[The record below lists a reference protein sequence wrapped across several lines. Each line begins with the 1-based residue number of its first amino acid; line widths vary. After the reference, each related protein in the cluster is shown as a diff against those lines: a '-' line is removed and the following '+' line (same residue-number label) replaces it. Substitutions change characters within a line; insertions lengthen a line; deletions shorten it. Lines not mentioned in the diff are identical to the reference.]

1 MRSVSTS
8 GGRRQIYPNLRSRYR
23 GGRATTNDAG
33 GRHKQRM
40 RRQTSNI
47 TSSFGCVWRK
57 QTMARSITRSLRVR
71 LGPNMT
77 SATAQHQDEGL
88 PTSGPEAYEPEP
100 EQLDDTEKTDPI
112 MNSAAS
118 ERSGR
123 STQTDHDRADNTNDV
138 NPQDLESLQTVPT
151 NSPPWSIFT
160 PSQKRFIV
168 LMVAIAGFFSP
179 LSANIYFPA
188 LNTLSTDFH
197 VTPAI
202 MNLTLTSYMIFQGLA
217 PTIFGDLA
225 DMAGR
230 RPAYII
236 GFAVYI
242 GACIGIACCDS
253 YAALLASGVV
263 ADIATS
269 AERGVWMGW
278 ATSGPMVAPAIA
290 PVLGGIFA
298 QFLGWRWIFWF
309 LVILVAVFMIPFLIT
324 FPETGRNVVG
334 NGSIPPQSWNH
345 SLLSYLQ
352 AKRLARDT
360 PPLHR
365 TLSQETTRTAQQK
378 LAQTRNLR
386 IPNPLNTLHILL
398 EKDVALLLLYNSLV
412 YCAFYDVMASAPQL
426 FAETYGYDALQIGL
440 CFLPFGCGC
449 FLAPALVGKAMDI
462 NFRRNAKKIG
472 YTIVKGKANDLRN
485 FPLEKT
491 RIQIALPLVFVGDAA
506 LLCYGWVMQ
515 VQTSL
520 AAPLVLM
527 FIMGLTLT
535 GAFNAM
541 SVMLVDLYLL
551 SPATATAANNL
562 VRCLMGAGA
571 TGVIIYM
578 IEAMGRGWCFT
589 FIAGVV
595 AVFSPILWVLERWGP
610 GWREAR
616 RARVEEVERRRAA
629 VKGERVDGLGTPDLA
644 GSEKEARGDLGVSLP
659 ADQVR
664 NEV

>member
-1 MRSVSTS
+1 
-8 GGRRQIYPNLRSRYR
+8 
-23 GGRATTNDAG
+23 
-33 GRHKQRM
+33 
-40 RRQTSNI
+40 
-47 TSSFGCVWRK
+47 
-57 QTMARSITRSLRVR
+57 
-71 LGPNMT
+71 MT
-77 SATAQHQDEGL
+77 SAILPRQDEGL
-88 PTSGPEAYEPEP
+88 HVHIPTSSPEAHEPEL
-100 EQLDDTEKTDPI
+100 EQLDEIEKSDHTK
-112 MNSAAS
+112 NSAAS
-118 ERSGR
+118 EHSSH
-123 STQTDHDRADNTNDV
+123 STRTDHDRADNTNDV
-138 NPQDLESLQTVPT
+138 NPQDLESLQTVQT
-151 NSPPWSIFT
+151 NSAPWSIFT
-160 PSQKRFIV
+160 PGQKRFIV
-168 LMVAIAGFFSP
+168 LMVAVAGFFSP

-253 YAALLASGVV
+253 YAALLVLRCLQSSGSSGTIALASGVV

-309 LVILVAVFMIPFLIT
+309 LVILAAVFMIPFLIT

-352 AKRLARDT
+352 AQRLARST
-360 PPLHR
+360 PPLYR

-378 LAQTRNLR
+378 LARARTLR

-462 NFRRNAKKIG
+462 NFRSNARKIG
-472 YTIVKGKANDLRN
+472 YTIVKGKANDLRH

-541 SVMLVDLYLL
+541 SVMLVDLYPL

-595 AVFSPILWVLERWGP
+595 AAFSPILWVLERWGP

-629 VKGERVDGLGTPDLA
+629 VTGERVEVLGTVDL
-644 GSEKEARGDLGVSLP
+644 GGDEKEARGDLGVSLP

>member
-1 MRSVSTS
+1 MEGHDHASDPEKPSEPLEDAMSVRSSHST
-8 GGRRQIYPNLRSRYR
+8 R
-23 GGRATTNDAG
+23 
-33 GRHKQRM
+33 
-40 RRQTSNI
+40 
-47 TSSFGCVWRK
+47 
-57 QTMARSITRSLRVR
+57 
-71 LGPNMT
+71 
-77 SATAQHQDEGL
+77 
-88 PTSGPEAYEPEP
+88 
-100 EQLDDTEKTDPI
+100 
-112 MNSAAS
+112 
-118 ERSGR
+118 
-123 STQTDHDRADNTNDV
+123 TDHDRQEDPS
-138 NPQDLESLQTVPT
+138 PQDLESLHTVPT
-151 NSPPWSIFT
+151 NSPPWSSFT
-160 PSQKRFIV
+160 SKQKRFIV
-168 LMVAIAGFFSP
+168 LMVAVAGFFSP

-242 GACIGIACCDS
+242 GACVGIACCDT
-253 YAALLASGVV
+253 YAALLVLRCLQSSGSSGTIALASGVV

-309 LVILVAVFMIPFLIT
+309 LVILASAFMIPFLIT
-324 FPETGRNVVG
+324 FPETGRNVVD

-352 AKRLARDT
+352 AKKATKDT
-360 PPLHR
+360 PSLHR
-365 TLSQETTRTAQQK
+365 TISKASVRTAQEK
-378 LAQTRNLR
+378 LKQQRNLR
-386 IPNPLNTLHILL
+386 FPNPLNTLHIIL
-398 EKDVALLLLYNSLV
+398 EKDVGLLLFYNGLV

-426 FAETYGYDALQIGL
+426 LEDIYGYDSLQIGL
-440 CFLPFGCGC
+440 CFLPFGVGC
-449 FLAPALVGKAMDI
+449 FLATALVGKAMDL

-472 YTIVKGKANDLRN
+472 YVIVKGKSNDLRN
-485 FPLEKT
+485 FPLERT
-491 RIQIALPLVFVGDAA
+491 RIEVAVPLIIIGDAA

-515 VQTSL
+515 VETSL
-520 AAPLVLM
+520 AVPLVLM

-541 SVMLVDLYLL
+541 SVMIVDLYPL
-551 SPATATAANNL
+551 SPSTATAANNL

-589 FIAGVV
+589 FVAGVV
-595 AVFSPILWVLERWGP
+595 ALFSPILWVLEKWGP
-610 GWREAR
+610 EWREAR
-616 RARVEEVERRRAA
+616 RARVEEMEKAKVASSGWADDSEGTEKMAD
-629 VKGERVDGLGTPDLA
+629 VDASSTSPTSAQAQEKLA
-644 GSEKEARGDLGVSLP
+644 E
-659 ADQVR
+659 
-664 NEV
+664 

>member
-1 MRSVSTS
+1 MEGHDHAGDAEKTS
-8 GGRRQIYPNLRSRYR
+8 EPLEDTMSI
-23 GGRATTNDAG
+23 
-33 GRHKQRM
+33 
-40 RRQTSNI
+40 QTSH
-47 TSSFGCVWRK
+47 S
-57 QTMARSITRSLRVR
+57 AR
-71 LGPNMT
+71 
-77 SATAQHQDEGL
+77 
-88 PTSGPEAYEPEP
+88 
-100 EQLDDTEKTDPI
+100 
-112 MNSAAS
+112 
-118 ERSGR
+118 
-123 STQTDHDRADNTNDV
+123 TDHDREADAS
-138 NPQDLESLQTVPT
+138 PRDLESLHTVPT

-160 PSQKRFIV
+160 SKQKRFIV

-236 GFAVYI
+236 GFASS
-242 GACIGIACCDS
+242 GSSGTIA
-253 YAALLASGVV
+253 LASGVV
-263 ADIATS
+263 ADVATS

-309 LVILVAVFMIPFLIT
+309 LVILAAAFMIPFLIT

-352 AKRLARDT
+352 AKKIAKDT
-360 PPLHR
+360 PSLHR
-365 TLSQETTRTAQQK
+365 TMSQASVRTAQEK
-378 LAQTRNLR
+378 LKQQRKLR
-386 IPNPLNTLHILL
+386 FPNPLNTLKIIL
-398 EKDVALLLLYNSLV
+398 EKDVGLLLFYNGLV

-426 FAETYGYDALQIGL
+426 LEDIYGYDSLQIGL
-440 CFLPFGCGC
+440 CFLPFGIGC
-449 FLAPALVGKAMDI
+449 FLAPALVGKAMDL

-472 YTIVKGKANDLRN
+472 YVIVKGKSNDLRN
-485 FPLEKT
+485 FPLERT
-491 RIQIALPLVFVGDAA
+491 RIEIAVPLIIIGDAA

-515 VQTSL
+515 VETSL
-520 AAPLVLM
+520 AVPLVLM

-541 SVMLVDLYLL
+541 SVMIVDLYPL
-551 SPATATAANNL
+551 SPSTATAANNL

-589 FIAGVV
+589 FVAGVV
-595 AVFSPILWVLERWGP
+595 ALFSPILWVLEKWGP

-616 RARVEEVERRRAA
+616 RARVEDMEKAKAASSGWADDSEGTEKMVDLDASSTSPTSARAQE
-629 VKGERVDGLGTPDLA
+629 KLA
-644 GSEKEARGDLGVSLP
+644 E
-659 ADQVR
+659 
-664 NEV
+664 